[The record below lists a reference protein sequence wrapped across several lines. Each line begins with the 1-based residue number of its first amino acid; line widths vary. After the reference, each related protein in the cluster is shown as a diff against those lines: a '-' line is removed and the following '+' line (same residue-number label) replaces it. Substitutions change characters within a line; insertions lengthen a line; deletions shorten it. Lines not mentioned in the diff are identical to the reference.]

1 MILGFVVIV
10 YPEKYISMPDN
21 NQINSSQEREEINER
36 FLNETNDEIA
46 AASNISE
53 VENIK
58 SGNISS
64 EERYHYLERQKDI
77 QDEGVEGKYPS
88 YLFHVPIHRKYFNV
102 ILIITMF
109 NYFTNGYFVFLF
121 Q

>member
-10 YPEKYISMPDN
+10 YPEKYISMPDS
-21 NQINSSQEREEINER
+21 NQINSPQEREEINER

-64 EERYHYLERQKDI
+64 EERYHYIERQKDV
-77 QDEGVEGKYPS
+77 QDEGVEGKYVKIFLLHIQP
-88 YLFHVPIHRKYFNV
+88 KYYV
-102 ILIITMF
+102 
-109 NYFTNGYFVFLF
+109 NYYNGYLI
-121 Q
+121 